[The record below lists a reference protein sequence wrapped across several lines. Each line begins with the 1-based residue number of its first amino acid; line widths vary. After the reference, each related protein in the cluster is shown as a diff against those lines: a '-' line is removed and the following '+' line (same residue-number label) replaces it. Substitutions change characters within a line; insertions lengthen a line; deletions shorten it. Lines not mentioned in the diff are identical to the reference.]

1 MGIFDTLFESSPS
14 TITYLPQN
22 EQAAWVSVMYACIA
36 ADGEISDTET
46 DKLCELLV
54 VKTLFHN
61 QDLADYYHTSM
72 LTHKQIGSKQLIDS
86 SVPMVQ
92 EKNRATLFTLTMEL
106 LLADGILG
114 RKEKEIAE
122 YLTDALSLDSD
133 SAKKIVEVM
142 LIRNAGNFVIV
153 N

>member
-1 MGIFDTLFESSPS
+1 MGIFDTLFHSTPS
-14 TITYLPQN
+14 TITYAPQS
-22 EQAAWVSVMYACIA
+22 EQEAWVSVMYACIA

-61 QDLADYYHTSM
+61 RDIADYYHNSM
-72 LTHKQIGSKQLIDS
+72 LAHKQLGSKILIDS
-86 SVPMVQ
+86 SVSAIQ
-92 EKNRATLFTLTMEL
+92 ESNKPTLFTLTMEL

-114 RKEKEIAE
+114 EKEKEIAE
-122 YLTDALSLDSD
+122 YLTEALALNPET
-133 SAKKIVEVM
+133 ARKIVEVM
-142 LIRNAGNFVIV
+142 LIRNSGNFVIV